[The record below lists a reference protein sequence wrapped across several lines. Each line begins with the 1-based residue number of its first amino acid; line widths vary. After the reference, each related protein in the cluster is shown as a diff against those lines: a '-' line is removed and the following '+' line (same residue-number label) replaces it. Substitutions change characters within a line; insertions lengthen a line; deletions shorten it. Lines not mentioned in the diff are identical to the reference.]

1 MLQYLKVF
9 RHWFAFR
16 LYYYLPFFRPA
27 TLQIHGKVHVDWFS
41 FLIITGK
48 SRVSL
53 GPGLILEKSRL
64 YIDNA
69 TCSLGPNSVF
79 RQSVLVVKDSHFE
92 TGMGAKL
99 IQKDVHCINHSTF
112 RAGDFVQL
120 SGVGSSRSFFMNA
133 SFAEWGTNV
142 NMLAKVQCNQ
152 AHFSIGDHVFINE
165 GTEIRCHNTIKMGS
179 YIMVSYDC
187 RLFDTNTHSTEA
199 EWRRREINDGFPNS
213 TLQQESVKEQIK
225 TAPIIIGDDVWIGTR
240 ALLFRG
246 TQLADQVIVGA
257 AAVVAGLDVPVGKKV
272 VGNPGKIMD
281 H

>member
-1 MLQYLKVF
+1 MLSYLTAF
-9 RHWFAFR
+9 RHWLTFR
-16 LYYYLPFFRPA
+16 LYYYLLFCRPA
-27 TLQIHGKVHVDWFS
+27 SLQIHGKIHFDRFS
-41 FLIITGK
+41 FLAITGK

-53 GPGLILEKSRL
+53 GAGLMLQQSRL
-64 YIDNA
+64 YVDQA
-69 TCSLGPNSVF
+69 TCTLGPNSVL
-79 RQSVLVVKDSHFE
+79 RQSILVVRASQFE
-92 TGMGAKL
+92 TGQGAKL
-99 IQKDVHCINHSTF
+99 IQKEVHCVNQSTF
-112 RAGDFVQL
+112 RSGDFVQL
-120 SGVGSSRSFFMNA
+120 SGVGSSRSFFMNG

-142 NMLAKVQCNQ
+142 NVFAKVQCDQ
-152 AHFSIGDHVFINE
+152 SHFSIGDHVFINE

-213 TLQQESVKEQIK
+213 TIQQDSVKAQIK

-240 ALLFRG
+240 AILFRG
-246 TQLADQVIVGA
+246 TKLADQVIVGA
-257 AAVVAGLDVPVGKKV
+257 ASVVAGLDVPAGKKV